1 MHTDP
6 TGTCS
11 SQSGCGTLAP
21 INPFP
26 RSCRV
31 PQGRQPQTGCTEG
44 FGVHPEFGPRS
55 EMVWLLRTRAPCS
68 AASAHL
74 QCFPKG
80 ISRHFG
86 DISQCWGHK
95 QRHTQVRAKSGHTF
109 PGGGEKEH
117 KLLGIKYFFS
127 SQPTAS
133 PAQSSWA
140 PAGSQGSSF
149 VLQLSF
155 NGYLGIFSTKAAP
168 SSPGAQC

>member
-11 SQSGCGTLAP
+11 SQSGCGTSAP

-31 PQGRQPQTGCTEG
+31 PREGSPKQGAQRIWCPPRVWSQIRDGLAAENQSPLLCCLCPSAVFPQ
-44 FGVHPEFGPRS
+44 
-55 EMVWLLRTRAPCS
+55 
-68 AASAHL
+68 
-74 QCFPKG
+74 
-80 ISRHFG
+80 RHFPAF
-86 DISQCWGHK
+86 WGHFSVLG
-95 QRHTQVRAKSGHTF
+95 TQAETRTGQSKVRHTF
-109 PGGGEKEH
+109 PGGEEKEH

-140 PAGSQGSSF
+140 PAGSQGSPF